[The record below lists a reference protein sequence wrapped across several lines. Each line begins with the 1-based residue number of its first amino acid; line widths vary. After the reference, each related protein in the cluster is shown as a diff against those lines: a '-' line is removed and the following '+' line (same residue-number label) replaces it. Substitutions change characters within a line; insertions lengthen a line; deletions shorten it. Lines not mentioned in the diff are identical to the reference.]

1 MPAWSRLLA
10 EVDALADD
18 QKGDWLTQRL
28 RQELEQVSNLRQ
40 GNNVLLYGSAFLQK
54 SGAGPQLIS
63 IHHEDVNGLMAVIYG
78 MDHTKGLTLILHT
91 LGGVTTAAESFVEYI
106 RAKFPAVE
114 TIVPTF
120 AFSAGTMIA
129 TGSDRIVMGR
139 QSQIGPVDPQMPMPS
154 TGRFVS
160 AQAIVAQFEQAQ
172 SAILG
177 NPGNGL
183 VYAPI
188 LQSMGPALVREAQTA
203 IDYSQNMVAEWMTR
217 YMFAGKPDARERAE
231 SVAAF
236 LNDRSTHLDHSRRI
250 DGNLAREEGL
260 VVEDLED
267 SQDLQEAVLN
277 AYHAMTIVFERTPIS
292 KIMTTNLGETWVKS
306 WGG

>member
-1 MPAWSRLLA
+1 MPSWSRLLA

-18 QKGDWLTQRL
+18 QKGEWLTQRL
-28 RQELEQVSNLRQ
+28 RQELAQVSSLRR
-40 GNNVLLYGSAFLQK
+40 GSNVLLYGSAFLQK
-54 SGAGPQLIS
+54 SGAGPQLTS

-78 MDHTKGLTLILHT
+78 MDYSKGLTLILHT
-91 LGGVTTAAESFVEYI
+91 PGGVTTAAESFVEYI
-106 RAKFPAVE
+106 RAKFPSVE

-172 SAILG
+172 TAILG
-177 NPGNGL
+177 NPANGM

-203 IDYSQNMVAEWMTR
+203 IDYSQTMIEAWMSR
-217 YMFAGKPDARERAE
+217 YMFASDSDAREKAAR
-231 SVAAF
+231 VAAF

-250 DGNLAREEGL
+250 DRNLARKEGL
-260 VVEDLED
+260 VVEALED

-277 AYHAMTIVFERTPIS
+277 AYHVMTILFERTQIS
-292 KIMTTNLGETWVKS
+292 KIMTTHLGETWIKS